1 MENKKDLKDN
11 YKSLKDLI
19 NIKEWQKMQDNIAKI
34 ADVGLRTLD
43 YDGTGITLP
52 SQEARICR
60 IHKQSHLQNELCG
73 NCLPTFLG
81 GKGVVDRNLGYTC
94 HMGFHSFIT
103 PLKLEEAKIVGYVVL
118 GPVVLIARKPKE
130 EYRQDAETLGMDLE
144 ELWNAVLEVRVLSFQ
159 RAQAIIEL
167 IRSFGEYLIRLAAKR
182 ISAEQELAESSP
194 QINELLK
201 VFLDVALQVSGA
213 DIGSIMLLKK
223 DSNELTIRVA
233 KGLSDEVV
241 KNAKVKLGE
250 GISGTAAQE
259 NTPMVLDDNIKDNRI
274 RRHLNRPYIR
284 SSMIL
289 PIQVA
294 NQPLGVM
301 NLGALET
308 SPIRFNDTSLQ
319 NMNRLVNLA
328 TFAFRPPIRQ

>member
-1 MENKKDLKDN
+1 
-11 YKSLKDLI
+11 
-19 NIKEWQKMQDNIAKI
+19 
-34 ADVGLRTLD
+34 
-43 YDGTGITLP
+43 
-52 SQEARICR
+52 
-60 IHKQSHLQNELCG
+60 
-73 NCLPTFLG
+73 LG

>member
-1 MENKKDLKDN
+1 MESN
-11 YKSLKDLI
+11 YTSLKELI
-19 NIKEWQKMQDNIAKI
+19 DIKEWQKMQDSIARI

-60 IHKQSHLQNELCG
+60 IHKRSHLKDELCG
-73 NCLPTFLG
+73 ECLPTFLG
-81 GKGVVDRNLGYTC
+81 GKGIVDRNLGYVC
-94 HMGFHSFIT
+94 HMGLHTFIT
-103 PLKLEEAKIVGYVVL
+103 PLKLEGAKIVGYVIM

-130 EYRQDAETLGMDLE
+130 EYRKTAETLGIDLDE
-144 ELWNAVLEVRVLSFQ
+144 CWNAILEVRVISFQ

-167 IRSFGEYLIRLAAKR
+167 IKSFGEYLIRLAAKR

-201 VFLDVALQVSGA
+201 VFLDVALHVSGA

-223 DSNELTIRVA
+223 ESNELTIRVA
-233 KGLSDEVV
+233 KGLSDEVI
-241 KNAKVKLGE
+241 KDTKVKLGE
-250 GISGTAAQE
+250 GISGTAAKE
-259 NTPMVLDDNIKDNRI
+259 NTPMVLDDNVKDNRI

-284 SSMIL
+284 SSMVL

-308 SPIRFNDTSLQ
+308 SPVRFNDANLQ
-319 NMNRLVNLA
+319 TMNRLVNLA
-328 TFAFRPPIRQ
+328 TFALRPPLRQ